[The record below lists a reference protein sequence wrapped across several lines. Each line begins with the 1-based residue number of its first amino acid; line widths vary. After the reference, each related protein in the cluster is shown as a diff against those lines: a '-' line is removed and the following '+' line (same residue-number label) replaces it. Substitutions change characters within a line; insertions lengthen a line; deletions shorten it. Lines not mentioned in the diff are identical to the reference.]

1 MAGDQVYANVSG
13 LREIRR
19 DLISADKRYGPEL
32 RKVLK
37 ETAEIVASDARMDI
51 PVLTG
56 KAKKSL
62 KAGTSGAASVIR
74 GGQNRPL
81 LRMARLRWNNPTK
94 RHANHTSSPRTR
106 TLHLPC
112 HQTKTTRRSE
122 ISTKRDR
129 RSHTKRSKI
138 NGYKS
143 GIGCRIRGRK
153 NSYYCA
159 TKIF

>member
-74 GGQNRPL
+74 GGQKTVPYYGWL
-81 LRMARLRWNNPTK
+81 DFGGTIQPKGT
-94 RHANHTSSPRTR
+94 PITR
-106 TLHLPC
+106 AVP
-112 HQTKTTRRSE
+112 
-122 ISTKRDR
+122 
-129 RSHTKRSKI
+129 
-138 NGYKS
+138 G
-143 GIGCRIRGRK
+143 RGRYIYPAIK
-153 NSYYCA
+153 RKLPAAVKYLQNEIA
-159 TKIF
+159 DLILKGAK

>member
-56 KAKKSL
+56 KAKNL
-62 KAGTSGAASVIR
+62 
-74 GGQNRPL
+74 
-81 LRMARLRWNNPTK
+81 
-94 RHANHTSSPRTR
+94 
-106 TLHLPC
+106 
-112 HQTKTTRRSE
+112 
-122 ISTKRDR
+122 
-129 RSHTKRSKI
+129 
-138 NGYKS
+138 
-143 GIGCRIRGRK
+143 
-153 NSYYCA
+153 
-159 TKIF
+159 